1 MNNNII
7 KYNIAKRGSVTVKVV
22 DIIGTPVRFILNDH
36 TEPGSYELSLDA
48 EHLPPGKYY
57 YKILYK
63 DPLIY
68 CSDKNDDDEGE
79 TIDSGQVKIGL

>member
-7 KYNIAKRGSVTVKVV
+7 KYNISKCGSVTVKVV
-22 DIIGTPVRFILNDH
+22 DIIGTPVRFILNNH
-36 TEPGSYELSLDA
+36 SEPGSYELSLDA

-68 CSDKNDDDEGE
+68 GPDDDDETEGE
-79 TIDSGQVKIGL
+79 TIESGQVKIGL